1 MVYRPAFQ
9 PANRLS
15 FKITENDRSPEL
27 LREHYFINSADYAR
41 EILAF
46 SKILAIPEEYLDFP
60 QKFRALQEL

>member
-15 FKITENDRSPEL
+15 FKTTESDKSPEL

-46 SKILAIPEEYLDFP
+46 SKILAVPEEYLDFP
-60 QKFRALQEL
+60 QKFRAPQEL